1 MTVQPLPILSVNNPG
16 ICEGQTAT
24 LIASGAETYLWSTGS
39 TEDSILVSPVNST
52 IYQVMGSTNGCYA
65 APVNAEVL
73 VDAPPMDSILIS
85 GNTLTAFEPN
95 ASYQWINC
103 INNSWIPD
111 ATGQTFTPSLDGNY
125 AVILA
130 TGNCVDTS
138 NSISVLLTG
147 IPRIGEKT
155 DISISPNPTSG
166 IFKVELKHAMEN
178 INLQIFNS
186 KGQSIRSEAFANTRL
201 AVIDLS
207 AFSAG
212 PYFIGI
218 MADGKFYYTC
228 VIKR

>member
-1 MTVQPLPILSVNNPG
+1 P
-16 ICEGQTAT
+16 
-24 LIASGAETYLWSTGS
+24 
-39 TEDSILVSPVNST
+39 
-52 IYQVMGSTNGCYA
+52 
-65 APVNAEVL
+65 
-73 VDAPPMDSILIS
+73 
-85 GNTLTAFEPN
+85 
-95 ASYQWINC
+95 
-103 INNSWIPD
+103 
-111 ATGQTFTPSLDGNY
+111 
-125 AVILA
+125 
-130 TGNCVDTS
+130 
-138 NSISVLLTG
+138 VLLTG